1 MSHPRFTLTTTSTL
15 PWGTE
20 YVHDGL
26 TANDVLT
33 MLPERERV
41 RADTAMESMERAGHG
56 FEWQSGDIEFIIT
69 REA

>member
-1 MSHPRFTLTTTSTL
+1 MGTRFTLTTTSTL

-20 YVHDGL
+20 YIHDGL
-26 TANDVLT
+26 QHNEVLI

-41 RADTAMESMERAGHG
+41 RADAAMESMERAGHAH
-56 FEWQSGDIEFIIT
+56 EWQSGDIEFIIT

>member
-1 MSHPRFTLTTTSTL
+1 MPARFTLTTTSTL

-26 TANDVLT
+26 TMNDVLT
-33 MLPERERV
+33 LLPERERI
-41 RADTAMESMERAGHG
+41 RADTAMEGMERPGHAH
-56 FEWQSGDIEFIIT
+56 EWQSGDIEFIIT